1 MQDLCLTT
9 GVERVHYIDTYY
21 SLPFCYWSI
30 SIDNTVGQT
39 AKIFFANSLTNGVWA
54 NTEKGVDDKAHGTI
68 QDKEREV

>member
-9 GVERVHYIDTYY
+9 GVERVHYIDTY
-21 SLPFCYWSI
+21 
-30 SIDNTVGQT
+30 GQT
-39 AKIFFANSLTNGVWA
+39 AKISFANSLTNGVWA